1 VAAFISI
8 RDPARNRRVHSCSR
22 PAGREGNALSIVIA
36 FREFPTLE
44 SSDGYRRRDDGGE
57 RTDAAIYL
65 GRIREVLD
73 SAELALGR
81 FKDP

>member
-22 PAGREGNALSIVIA
+22 PAGREGNA
-36 FREFPTLE
+36 FREFPSLE
-44 SSDGYRRRDDGGE
+44 SSGGISGKGGDGGW

-81 FKDP
+81 FKDT